1 MANLASATLRLW
13 IYTGQYGTNEP
24 ANPTYTLY
32 KEKAASQDIIVFE
45 IADLV
50 NDYIDII
57 YTGNYYNI
65 QQTAWTRWEV
75 VRTYDDTTTDTDLV
89 GEGIAFKGYGY
100 FQDAINP
107 ELSKDLLQSN
117 LTIYHNC
124 SEQLYIP
131 ILTGENGVFKV
142 DYYNGATL
150 ISSNN
155 FGNSITQIT
164 ADITSYSADTTIL
177 TSDMEYLLNTSSNPV
192 TTPTSPSA
200 AFNKVIITTATGGSI
215 VLDVICVCEPKQTP
229 YKVAFVNKFG
239 VIQDLWFF
247 KRRDNTINI
256 SKEEYKEN
264 TLEVNSVVNYS
275 LNQATKIPYNFKAQK
290 SIRLNTG
297 FVVEEF
303 NEVIQQ
309 LLLTENAWIH
319 ENGVVTPVI
328 PKTSSLEYKT
338 SLNDKVINFT
348 VDFDYAFNEVNTIR

>member
-1 MANLASATLRLW
+1 MANLTNATLRLW
-13 IYTGQYGTNEP
+13 IYTGTYGTNEP
-24 ANPTYTLY
+24 TSPTYTLF
-32 KEKAASQDIIVFE
+32 KEKSASQDIIVFE

-50 NDYIDII
+50 NDYIDVT

-65 QQTAWTRWEV
+65 QQSAWVRWEV
-75 VRTYDDTTTDTDLV
+75 IRTYDDASTDSDLK

-107 ELSKDLLQSN
+107 ELSQDLLQSN
-117 LTIYHNC
+117 TTIYHKC
-124 SEQLYIP
+124 DEQLNIP
-131 ILTGENGVFKV
+131 ILTGQNGVFKV
-142 DYYNGATL
+142 EYYNGNTL
-150 ISSNN
+150 VGSND
-155 FGNSITQIT
+155 FGNEITTLRVDTDKYYAANKVLT
-164 ADITSYSADTTIL
+164 ADL
-177 TSDMEYLLNTSSNPV
+177 VYLKNASSNPV
-192 TTPTSPSA
+192 TTPTSPSEP
-200 AFNKVIITTATGGSI
+200 FNRVEIITASGTVINLT
-215 VLDVICVCEPKQTP
+215 VICVDEPKQTP
-229 YKVAFVNKFG
+229 YKVSFINKFG

-275 LNQATKIPYNFKAQK
+275 LNQATKVPYNFKAQK

-319 ENGVVTPVI
+319 ENGQVTPVI

-338 SLNDKVINFT
+338 SINDKVINYT
-348 VDFDYAFNEVNTIR
+348 VEFDYAFNEVNTIR

>member
-1 MANLASATLRLW
+1 MANLTSATLRLW
-13 IYTGQYGTNEP
+13 IYTGTYGTNEP
-24 ANPTYTLY
+24 TNPTYTLY

-50 NDYIDII
+50 KDYIDVIF
-57 YTGNYYNI
+57 TGDYANI
-65 QQTAWTRWEV
+65 QQTAWVRWEV
-75 VRTYDDTTTDTDLV
+75 VRTYDDATTDTDLA
-89 GEGIAFKGYGY
+89 GNGIAFSGYGY

-107 ELSKDLLQSN
+107 ELSQDLLQSN
-117 LTIYHNC
+117 TTIYHNC
-124 SEQLYIP
+124 AESLNVP
-131 ILTGENGVFKV
+131 ILAGVDGVFKV
-142 DYYNGATL
+142 DYYNGNTL
-150 ISSNN
+150 VSSNT
-155 FGNSITQIT
+155 FGNTLESLSVDSTNYTADSTDIT
-164 ADITSYSADTTIL
+164 ADTSYLKNA
-177 TSDMEYLLNTSSNPV
+177 NSNPV
-192 TTPTSPSA
+192 EIPTPPSEPYNKITLTTTSG
-200 AFNKVIITTATGGSI
+200 ATI
-215 VLDVICVCEPKQTP
+215 DLTVICVDEPKQTP
-229 YKVAFVNKFG
+229 YKVSFVNKFG

-247 KRRDNTINI
+247 KRRDNSINI

-319 ENGVVTPVI
+319 ENGQVTPVI

-338 SLNDKVINFT
+338 SINDKVINYT
-348 VDFDYAFNEVNTIR
+348 VEFDYAFNEVNTIR